1 MLVMNE
7 AVQALFRWKGAIK
20 HDTEPVYRPSYE
32 AGVLLNEATIG
43 CSHHA
48 NRSAPR
54 SGDSLFRR
62 LFVPDPGRSLGGTI
76 LLWERVKQI
85 ILVTGD
91 AFALPTRDLKG
102 IGKLIA
108 SIFPRIDTISM
119 YASIRNI
126 KDKTD
131 EELLALRALKL
142 NDFNIGV
149 DSGSEAALA
158 FFDEGFPLHEAKE
171 QLLRLKRLGCCYSIN
186 LMLGAGDRGKG
197 LESARANAL
206 LANLVQSRL
215 IFGSPLHVDRGS
227 ALGRLIQA

>member
-1 MLVMNE
+1 MRLSRPYSAGKEPSSTIQSPFIDHLMKLE
-7 AVQALFRWKGAIK
+7 CSSMKQRLAAVIM
-20 HDTEPVYRPSYE
+20 PI
-32 AGVLLNEATIG
+32 VLLHVAGT
-43 CSHHA
+43 A
-48 NRSAPR
+48 F
-54 SGDSLFRR
+54 FRR

-76 LLWERVKQI
+76 LLWERGQTDYSCNRRCFC
-85 ILVTGD
+85 L
-91 AFALPTRDLKG
+91 AYQDLKG